1 MRSVQLS
8 TLIIETTS
16 MNLKLV
22 VLLFLASLSLASE
35 VNLSS
40 PSSAVQSYTS
50 AINEGDLVALKKVM
64 VSKSYDT
71 DIQVYVLSIALND
84 PSFHK
89 ALKMYSTSEKAK
101 KIVEDAVEQK
111 LQKRKNRVITI
122 KKEIPLGKNRVMVR
136 FIEENKKKQ
145 LYVNFINSE
154 WRIDYLAG
162 RKTD

>member
-1 MRSVQLS
+1 MQV
-8 TLIIETTS
+8 INK
-16 MNLKLV
+16 NLKLI

-40 PSSAVQSYTS
+40 PSSTVHSYNS
-50 AINEGDLVALKKVM
+50 AINEGDLIALKKVM
-64 VSKSYDT
+64 VLESYDI
-71 DIQVYVLSIALND
+71 DIQIYALSIALKN
-84 PSFHK
+84 PSFHET
-89 ALKMYSTSEKAK
+89 LKMYSKSEKAK

-111 LQKRKNRVITI
+111 LQKRKHRVIAI

-136 FIEENKKKQ
+136 FLEENKKKQ

-162 RKTD
+162 RKTE